1 MAFRFQMVRIYDG
14 GMGKVGHL
22 EQQAES
28 SQPEAQAQSR
38 ECPGN
43 VRGFGTSKP
52 APSDVLP
59 LSRPY
64 LLNRTPKHQQLETE
78 HSTTRVS
85 KLRHS
90 QCVRV
95 RSIKIEVL

>member
-1 MAFRFQMVRIYDG
+1 MVRVYAG

-28 SQPEAQAQSR
+28 LQPEAQAQSR
-38 ECPGN
+38 EHTGN

-52 APSDVLP
+52 APSDILP
-59 LSRPY
+59 LSRPHF
-64 LLNRTPKHQQLETE
+64 LNLPPKHQQLETKF
-78 HSTTRVS
+78 STMRVS
-85 KLRHS
+85 KLCYS

-95 RSIKIEVL
+95 RSIKIKVL